1 MIATF
6 PEGFGTS
13 GLVAGFVAGP
23 VTVGIDATE
32 VPVTAVEVLVVVGS
46 SVDVVV
52 LAGAAVPEG
61 NAGGWTVSVV
71 ATGSVPVLLSASPP
85 TMARI
90 TTMIA
95 TTPPMTLVRLSI
107 GRFGVGGGGGG
118 DSTSGSGPYVKGV
131 TSEGK
136 SVQACPFQ
144 NRRCPVARSR
154 YQPSLRTAGP
164 PAAPPGVP
172 PSVIGAPWVRFGP
185 RARYRDSPVRGACG
199 RWHEPPPQAG
209 IIWSSTTRLES
220 RAQAPRAS
228 ARQLPRS
235 TVPPPVRKPRATA
248 PRTYECNSSL
258 R

>member
-1 MIATF
+1 MIESPMIATF

-13 GLVAGFVAGP
+13 GLVAGFVAGA
-23 VTVGIDATE
+23 VAVGIDATV
-32 VPVTAVEVLVVVGS
+32 VPVTAVDGLVVVGS
-46 SVDVVV
+46 TVVDVVV
-52 LAGAAVPEG
+52 FAGAAVPEG

-95 TTPPMTLVRLSI
+95 TAPPMTFVRLSI

-118 DSTSGSGPYVKGV
+118 DVTSGSGPYVKGV

-154 YQPSLRTAGP
+154 YQPSLRTAGL

-172 PSVIGAPWVRFGP
+172 PSVIGAPLARVGP
-185 RARYRDSPVRGACG
+185 RHGTETPPCEGQAVDDTSRRHERGSFG
-199 RWHEPPPQAG
+199 RA
-209 IIWSSTTRLES
+209 
-220 RAQAPRAS
+220 
-228 ARQLPRS
+228 LPD
-235 TVPPPVRKPRATA
+235 
-248 PRTYECNSSL
+248 
-258 R
+258 